1 MSFRRYYTG
10 KVAPPGS
17 RAVKVIVEIR
27 RKEYDFRPKAIPMRR
42 KGRKKKQYR
51 DDKGGVGWE
60 RVKEVMMTPEG
71 ARMYYDSAEGQQILS
86 QMEAWSNSVLGGED
100 DMAPSSLDEQ
110 VVNPADYADDDED
123 GDNVEA

>member
-1 MSFRRYYTG
+1 MSFRCYYTG
-10 KVAPPGS
+10 KVAAPGT

-27 RKEYDFRPKAIPMRR
+27 RKEYDFRPKAIPVRR

-71 ARMYYDSAEGQQILS
+71 ARMFYESSEGQQLLA
-86 QMEAWSNSVLGGED
+86 QMEAWSGGMLRED
-100 DMAPSSLDEQ
+100 EEAAHDADTGAEYDGGDDE
-110 VVNPADYADDDED
+110 DEDDDDE
-123 GDNVEA
+123 

>member
-1 MSFRRYYTG
+1 MSFRCYYTG

-51 DDKGGVGWE
+51 DDKGGVSWE
-60 RVKEVMMTPEG
+60 RVREVMMSPEG
-71 ARMYYDSAEGQQILS
+71 ARMYYESAEGQQILS
-86 QMEAWSNSVLGGED
+86 QMEIWSNSVLSAED
-100 DMAPSSLDEQ
+100 DMAPSSLDDQ
-110 VVNPADYADDDED
+110 VVNPADYAGDDE
-123 GDNVEA
+123 EAEASA